1 LELRNCK
8 KILIIRLSSLGD
20 ILLTTPLLRSIKNQ
34 YPGIEIDML
43 LRYEY
48 REILLYNPYLA
59 RLLLL
64 ERTKTNEAEIFQTIN
79 AAGYDLIIDLQ
90 NNIRTTIILRK
101 QKMNV
106 ISFKKRRLDKFLLV
120 NFKINRMKN
129 LPPIPERYAET
140 INGLTLDDEGL
151 DLFIPEELKPQKV
164 AENTIAFCPG
174 ARHFTKRW
182 LFDYFVEFGKMLI
195 RDKYGVALIGG
206 RSDAETCKKL
216 NEEIPGS
223 INLCKEDGI
232 LQVASDLKS
241 CIAAVCN
248 DSGLM
253 HTACAVK
260 TPVLAFYGSTVK
272 EFGFTPYKNKNIIFE
287 NDNLSCRPCSHIGKS
302 SCPKKHFR
310 CMKDLTPES
319 AYKSLLKL
327 LQSE

>member
-1 LELRNCK
+1 MNLSNCK

-20 ILLTTPLLRSIKNQ
+20 ILLTTPLIRSIKKEFPQ
-34 YPGIEIDML
+34 VEIEML

-48 REILLYNPYLA
+48 RETLENNPYLT

-64 ERTKTNEAEIFQTIN
+64 ERTKKSEAEIFGTIN
-79 AAGYDLIIDLQ
+79 SVGYDLIIDLQ
-90 NNIRTTIILRK
+90 NNIRTTILLRRLK
-101 QKMNV
+101 KNV
-106 ISFKKRRLDKFLLV
+106 LSFKKRRLDKFLLV

-129 LPPIPERYAET
+129 LPPIPQRYAET
-140 INGLTLDDEGL
+140 VEGLTLDDDGL
-151 DLFIPEELKPQKV
+151 DLFIPEEIKPQNV
-164 AENTIAFCPG
+164 HHNTIALCPG

-182 LFDYFVEFGKMLI
+182 QFDYFVTLGKMLI
-195 RDKYGVALIGG
+195 SNKYNVALIGG
-206 RSDAETCKKL
+206 RSDLEICNKL
-216 NEEIPGS
+216 YEEIPGS

-232 LQVASDLKS
+232 LQIASNLKN

-260 TPVLAFYGSTVK
+260 TPVLAIYGSTVK
-272 EFGFTPYKNKNIIFE
+272 EFGFTPYKNKNIILE
-287 NDNLSCRPCSHIGKS
+287 NINLNCRPCTHIGKS